1 MTAGVQRR
9 PRGLPTKRE
18 LVELAADARVNR
30 PPDALDLVHITSVG
44 WGRRIVDAAKIEAR
58 RCDVFGRELVYAFM
72 ARPAYRFQDGDVKS
86 DQISRFPFVFVIS
99 PEKLGDPFHIYPFDT
114 GAAAAGRYGDAAQP
128 TVYLDDYELEPRIAS
143 AMQHIA
149 WAFGTNSGYFQGV
162 LKAGLADTL
171 PYWRSV
177 GRGWIDIAGLAAIGA
192 DRPDARAAAIEVA
205 YSSAV
210 DLRQGHVRLAIFP
223 QQLIEDE
230 RGNNAEFI
238 AELEKLGLAIKTYD
252 WRPNE
257 TPDLFM
263 DEVTRIVRR
272 HLEDTGQL

>member
-1 MTAGVQRR
+1 MTAGIQRR

-44 WGRRIVDAAKIEAR
+44 WGRRIVSTAQIEAR
-58 RCDVFGRELVYAFM
+58 RCKVFDRDLVYAFM
-72 ARPAYRFQDGDVKS
+72 ARPAYRFHDGDVKS
-86 DQISRFPFVFVIS
+86 DQISRFPLVFVIS
-99 PEKLGDPFHIYPFDT
+99 PENLGDPFHVYPFDT
-114 GAAAAGRYGDAAQP
+114 GAASVGRYGNAAQP
-128 TVYLDDYELEPRIAS
+128 TVYLDDYELDPRIAA

-149 WAFGTNSGYFQGV
+149 WAFGTNSGYFDGV

-177 GRGWIDIAGLAAIGA
+177 GRGWIDIARLAAIGA
-192 DRPDARAAAIEVA
+192 DRPDARAAAIEIA
-205 YSSAV
+205 YRSAI

-238 AELEKLGLAIKTYD
+238 AALDNLGLTFKIYD

-257 TPDLFM
+257 TPDSFM
-263 DEVTRIVRR
+263 DEVTRIVRQ
-272 HLEDTGQL
+272 HLEKTGQL

>member
-1 MTAGVQRR
+1 MAAGVRRR
-9 PRGLPTKRE
+9 PRGLPNKRE

-44 WGRRIVDAAKIEAR
+44 WGRRIVAAGKIELR
-58 RCDVFGRELVYAFM
+58 RCNVFGRDLVYTFM
-72 ARPAYRFQDGDVKS
+72 ARPAYRFHDGDVKS

-99 PEKLGDPFHIYPFDT
+99 PEKLGAPFHVYPFDT
-114 GAAAAGRYGDAAQP
+114 GAAAAGRYGDLAQP
-128 TVYLDDYELEPRIAS
+128 TVYLDDYELEPSIAA

-149 WAFGTNSGYFQGV
+149 WAFGTNSSYFEGV

-177 GRGWIDIAGLAAIGA
+177 GRGWIDIAGLAATGV
-192 DRPDARAAAIEVA
+192 DRPDARAIAIEVA
-205 YSSAV
+205 YSSAI

-223 QQLIEDE
+223 QQLMEDE
-230 RGNNAEFI
+230 RGDNAQFI
-238 AELEKLGLAIKTYD
+238 AELQQLGLAVKTYD

-257 TPDLFM
+257 TPDSFM
-263 DEVTRIVRR
+263 DEVTRIVQR
-272 HLEDTGQL
+272 HLEETDQL

>member
-1 MTAGVQRR
+1 MAAGVQRR

-44 WGRRIVDAAKIEAR
+44 WGRRIVSAGQIEAR
-58 RCDVFGRELVYAFM
+58 RCQVFGRDLVYAFM
-72 ARPAYRFQDGDVKS
+72 ARPAYRFSDGDVKS
-86 DQISRFPFVFVIS
+86 DQISRFPFVFLFS
-99 PEKLGDPFHIYPFDT
+99 PEKLGDPFHVYPFDT

-128 TVYLDDYELEPRIAS
+128 TVYLDDYELDPRIEAG
-143 AMQHIA
+143 MQHIA
-149 WAFGTNSGYFQGV
+149 WAFGTNSGYFDGV
-162 LKAGLADTL
+162 FKAGLADTL

-177 GRGWIDIAGLAAIGA
+177 GRGWIDIGRLAAIGA

-205 YSSAV
+205 YRSAI

-223 QQLIEDE
+223 QQLIEDD
-230 RGNNAEFI
+230 RGDNVEFI
-238 AELEKLGLAIKTYD
+238 AELEKLGLIVKTYD

-257 TPDLFM
+257 TPDSFM

>member
-1 MTAGVQRR
+1 M
-9 PRGLPTKRE
+9 
-18 LVELAADARVNR
+18 ELAADARVNR
-30 PPDALDLVHITSVG
+30 ASDALDLVHITSVG
-44 WGRRIVDAAKIEAR
+44 WGRRIVSAGKIETR
-58 RCDVFGRELVYAFM
+58 RCSVFGRDLVYAFM
-72 ARPAYRFQDGDVKS
+72 ARPAYRFRDGDVKS
-86 DQISRFPFVFVIS
+86 DQINRFPFVFVIS
-99 PEKLGDPFHIYPFDT
+99 PEKLRDPFHVYPFDT
-114 GAAAAGRYGDAAQP
+114 GAAADGRYGDAAQP
-128 TVYLDDYELEPRIAS
+128 TVYLDDYELEPRIET

-149 WAFGTNSGYFQGV
+149 WAFGTNAGYFDGV

-192 DRPDARAAAIEVA
+192 DRPDARAAAVEVA
-205 YSSAV
+205 YNGAI

-230 RGNNAEFI
+230 RGVNAEFI
-238 AELEKLGLAIKTYD
+238 AELDRLGFNFKTYD

-257 TPDLFM
+257 TPDSFM

-272 HLEDTGQL
+272 HLEEASQL